1 MDLDNV
7 AGDLEGRD
15 QPGQSGGK
23 GRPVPKDNQQ
33 GHHPAREQDKPDLD
47 KFAAKLGLVDDEPAP
62 DDVRTDAPTISAP
75 RSSAP
80 QSSAP
85 QSSAPR
91 SSAAPDAR
99 TSLTGEAAKAISS
112 LENAG
117 RTAAAASLALT
128 ARTMR
133 LAADLVDRLGDDV
146 APRGA

>member
-47 KFAAKLGLVDDEPAP
+47 KFAAKLGLVDDESTP
-62 DDVRTDAPTISAP
+62 DDVRTDAPASAGAEP
-75 RSSAP
+75 
-80 QSSAP
+80 
-85 QSSAPR
+85 
-91 SSAAPDAR
+91 AAPSR
-99 TSLTGEAAKAISS
+99 SLTGEAARAISS
-112 LENAG
+112 LESAG
-117 RTAAAASLALT
+117 RAAAAASLALT

-146 APRGA
+146 APRRA